1 MAECNRGDLLKLGVP
16 EEAVEAVL
24 AAHEAALAEVAEGLV
39 PEAEVQKRID
49 AAVAAAIEGLV
60 PEAEV
65 QKQIEEAVAGAKA
78 GLVPEDEVQR
88 KIDEAVA
95 EAIAAQGGDYQ
106 ALLAERDMLR
116 TVGGADFEDVKPKFR
131 EQVYA
136 LLDRGRGAA
145 PVAEQLAQIRERY
158 EEYFVG
164 RAAQQKLPRFGA
176 PTRGSMPRGAIGAAD
191 QFSQAWGF
199 GARRNG

>member
-1 MAECNRGDLLKLGVP
+1 MAMDDREFWIGLGVP
-16 EEAVEAVL
+16 ETAVEAVM
-24 AAHEAALAEVAEGLV
+24 AAFAEATKGLIPEAEVKKQVEAAVAAAAEGLV
-39 PEAEVQKRID
+39 PEDEVQKRID
-49 AAVAAAIEGLV
+49 EAVAA
-60 PEAEV
+60 
-65 QKQIEEAVAGAKA
+65 K

-88 KIDEAVA
+88 RIDEAVA
-95 EAIAAQGGDYQ
+95 GATVAQGGDDYQ

-116 TVGGADFEDVKPKFR
+116 AIGGDDFGDVKPKFR

-136 LLDRGRGAA
+136 LLDRRRGAA
-145 PVAEQLAQIRERY
+145 PVAEQLAGIREQY
-158 EEYFVG
+158 EEYFIG